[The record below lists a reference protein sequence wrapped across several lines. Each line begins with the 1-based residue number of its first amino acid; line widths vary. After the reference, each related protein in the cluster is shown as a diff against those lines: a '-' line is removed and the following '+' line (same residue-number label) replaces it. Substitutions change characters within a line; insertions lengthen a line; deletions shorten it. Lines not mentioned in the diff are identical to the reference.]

1 MVDEEKFETIND
13 LYKKILPALKTR
25 SEELKRKKVYIS
37 PIDIWVYCTN
47 NIWKNKKD
55 LRMYE
60 LVSDILYV
68 DEVKL
73 KKYSEYIN
81 RR

>member
-1 MVDEEKFETIND
+1 MVAEEKFETIND

-55 LRMYE
+55 LRMHE